1 MFERILVAVDAS
13 EQSQKAA
20 ALTTSLAEKF
30 GSDVL
35 VLHVREKMSSRAGA
49 VDAYEG
55 EQDIELGERIARE
68 LAELGVSARFEQP
81 SARFGRVAQSIVAA
95 AEDHG
100 SQVIVM
106 GSRGLSDIGG
116 FLLGSVTHK
125 VVHLAPCPVL
135 IAR

>member
-1 MFERILVAVDAS
+1 
-13 EQSQKAA
+13 
-20 ALTTSLAEKF
+20 
-30 GSDVL
+30 
-35 VLHVREKMSSRAGA
+35 
-49 VDAYEG
+49 
-55 EQDIELGERIARE
+55 
-68 LAELGVSARFEQP
+68 
-81 SARFGRVAQSIVAA
+81 VAQSIVAA